1 MNWEPSMDPY
11 ELRESIGE
19 NLEET
24 CQHGDK
30 AFPCAGYRDH
40 YRRGREGYPWH
51 WHDEWE
57 IAFVEQGQ
65 VRAQVNGE
73 QHLLGPGEG
82 IFINRRV
89 LHAFSLEGNGEV

>member
-40 YRRGREGYPWH
+40 YRRGRG
-51 WHDEWE
+51 
-57 IAFVEQGQ
+57 
-65 VRAQVNGE
+65 R
-73 QHLLGPGEG
+73 L
-82 IFINRRV
+82 
-89 LHAFSLEGNGEV
+89 SLALA

>member
-30 AFPCAGYRDH
+30 AFPCACLLYTSDAA
-40 YRRGREGYPWH
+40 
-51 WHDEWE
+51 DE
-57 IAFVEQGQ
+57 
-65 VRAQVNGE
+65 
-73 QHLLGPGEG
+73 
-82 IFINRRV
+82 
-89 LHAFSLEGNGEV
+89 

>member
-30 AFPCAGYRDH
+30 AFP
-40 YRRGREGYPWH
+40 
-51 WHDEWE
+51 
-57 IAFVEQGQ
+57 
-65 VRAQVNGE
+65 
-73 QHLLGPGEG
+73 L
-82 IFINRRV
+82 RRV
-89 LHAFSLEGNGEV
+89 PGPLPAGKGRLSLALA